1 MTWLRIF
8 IHRLRGLF
16 LKRKLEQELEDEI
29 RSHLEMQIEDNLR
42 LGMSPDEA
50 RYEALRKFGGVEQVK
65 ESYRDRRSLSVVDST
80 LQDLDS
86 TLQDLHYALR
96 MLRRNPGFAAV
107 AVLTL
112 GLGIGAN
119 TAIFSLIDAVLL
131 KRLPVIQPEKLALL
145 RHADSRATVTPFAY
159 HTYKQFR
166 DQNQVFSGVLAY
178 HSLRLTVGVDGQP
191 EPAVAGQLVSGN
203 YYSVLGVQA
212 ALGRTIV
219 PDDDRAPGESPV
231 CVISYNYWRRR
242 FASDQAI
249 VGKTIHLGG
258 APFTIIGVTP
268 SEFFGL
274 EVGSALD
281 ISVPLMMQQQVMPG
295 IRSFIDS
302 NFSAFTVMG
311 RLRPGVTMPQA
322 HASLSVLYQQIVAEY
337 AARGGKRSRESWLEE
352 KLVLESGEQGQS
364 ELRRQFSRPLL
375 VLMIVVAL
383 VLLVACANVAGL
395 LLARAVARRREIAIR
410 MALGVSRPRLI
421 RQLLTE
427 SVLLGGLGGLLGL
440 LFAYWGT
447 RLLLPLLSQGEI
459 PTQLNLSPDLRVLTF
474 TIVVA
479 VLTGVLFGVAP
490 AFLATRVDMNSAL
503 KQDAPGLAT
512 GSGSR
517 GVALGFGKL
526 FVVSQVA
533 LSLLLL
539 IGAGLF
545 VRSLQKLQLVDAG
558 FARENVLV
566 LKLEPIKSFDKTPEL
581 AARYNELLR
590 RVEALPGVQV
600 ASLVGYSPMSR
611 REWLVM
617 GQRPEEISL
626 MAIEGYTP
634 QPRENMELATMQ
646 VYPNSFA
653 ALGVPLLAGRDF
665 GPQDIQKWD
674 PGLRC
679 TREVTS
685 PGAPPPPTRVGIIN
699 ESMARR
705 FFGSE
710 NPIGRRFGFARFG
723 WCGPEQTGWIEIIG
737 VVKDVKYTSL
747 RNEGRAM
754 YYLPFSQTPTGRGQ
768 MTLVVRTA
776 GDSTTVAAAVRREAR
791 LHDPQMP
798 MFEVE
803 TLATQVAASLREE
816 RLVALLS
823 SGFGLL
829 ALLLSCLGLY
839 GILSYAVAQRTKEIG
854 IRMALGAVRRDVL
867 WLVLRDALRL
877 VLLGAALGI
886 PAALAAA
893 RLVASQL
900 FGVSAADPVALG
912 LATLLLLAVA
922 AVAGYLPARRA
933 VRVDPLVALRY

>member
-1 MTWLRIF
+1 MPLLP
-8 IHRLRGLF
+8 RLSSFWRNLF
-16 LKRKLEQELEDEI
+16 RKARKDQELTEEI
-29 RSHLEMQIEDNLR
+29 DAYLEMLVEQKINAGLD
-42 LGMSPDEA
+42 PAEA
-50 RYEALRKFGGVEQVK
+50 RRAALIELGGREQVK
-65 ESYRDRRSLSVVDST
+65 EKVRESRAGYHLEILS
-80 LQDLDS
+80 QDLR
-86 TLQDLHYALR
+86 YALR

-131 KRLPVIQPEKLALL
+131 KRLPVKQPERLVLL
-145 RHADSRATVTPFAY
+145 RHADSRATVTPFGY

-166 DQNQVFSGVLAY
+166 DQNQVFSGLLAY
-178 HSLRLTVGVDGQP
+178 HPLRLTVSVDGQP

-203 YYSVLGVQA
+203 YYSVLGVNA

-231 CVISYNYWRRR
+231 CVISHNYWRMR
-242 FASDQAI
+242 FDSDPLV

-268 SEFFGL
+268 AEFFGL
-274 EVGSALD
+274 EVGSSLD

-295 IRSFIDS
+295 IMSYVERNTD
-302 NFSAFTVMG
+302 AFTVMG
-311 RLRPGVTMPQA
+311 QLQPGIAMPQA
-322 HASLSVLYQQIVAEY
+322 QAGLSVIYQQIVAEY
-337 AARGGKRSRESWLEE
+337 AAGGGKRSRESWLEE
-352 KLVLESGEQGQS
+352 KLVLESGGRGLS

-375 VLMIVVAL
+375 VLMIVAAL

-410 MALGVSRPRLI
+410 LALGVSRLRLI

-427 SVLLGGLGGLLGL
+427 SVLLGGLGGLVGL
-440 LFAYWGT
+440 LFAYWGAS
-447 RLLLPLLSQGEI
+447 LLLPLLSQGEI
-459 PTQLNLSPDLRVLTF
+459 PAHLDLSPDARALTF
-474 TIVVA
+474 TIAVA
-479 VLTGVLFGVAP
+479 LFTGALFGLAP

-503 KQDAPGLAT
+503 KHDATCLST

-517 GVALGFGKL
+517 GATLAFGKL

-545 VRSLQKLQLVDAG
+545 VRSLQKLQQAPAG

-566 LKLEPIKSFDKTPEL
+566 MKLEPIGSGDKTPQL
-581 AARYNELLR
+581 AARYNELLG

-617 GQRPEEISL
+617 GQRPEENSL
-626 MAIEGYTP
+626 MSVQGYTP
-634 QPRENMELATMQ
+634 QLGEDMKIFEMQ

-653 ALGVPLLAGRDF
+653 ALGIPFLAGRDF
-665 GPQDIQKWD
+665 RPQDIQQWM

-679 TREVTS
+679 RRGGIPAGE
-685 PGAPPPPTRVGIIN
+685 APPPTRAGIIN

-705 FFGSE
+705 FFGGES
-710 NPIGRRFGFARFG
+710 PIGRRFGFADFAG
-723 WCGPEQTGWIEIIG
+723 CGPEQTGWIEIIG

-747 RNEGRAM
+747 RNEARAM
-754 YYLPFSQTPTGRGQ
+754 FYLPFSQAITGRGQ

-776 GDSTTVAAAVRREAR
+776 GDPTSAAAAVRREAR
-791 LHDPQMP
+791 TMDPKMP

-816 RLVALLS
+816 RLVATLS
-823 SGFGLL
+823 SGFGML

-839 GILSYAVAQRTKEIG
+839 GILSYTVAQRTKEIG
-854 IRMALGAVRRDVL
+854 IRMALGAARRDVL

-900 FGVSAADPVALG
+900 FSISAADPVAIG
-912 LATLLLLAVA
+912 LATLVLLAVA

-933 VRVDPLVALRY
+933 TRVDPLVALRVE

>member
-1 MTWLRIF
+1 MTWLRVF

-16 LKRKLEQELEDEI
+16 LKRRLEQELDEEI
-29 RSHLEMQIEDNLR
+29 RSHLDMQIEDNLR
-42 LGMSPDEA
+42 HGMSPNEA
-50 RYEALRKFGGVEQVK
+50 RYHALRKFGGVEQVK
-65 ESYRDRRSLSVVDST
+65 ESYRDRYSLSAVDST
-80 LQDLDS
+80 LQDLR
-86 TLQDLHYALR
+86 YALR
-96 MLRRNPGFAAV
+96 ALRRSPGFAVV
-107 AVLTL
+107 AALTL
-112 GLGIGAN
+112 ALGIGAN

-131 KRLPVIQPEKLALL
+131 KRLPVKQPEQLVLL
-145 RHADSRATVTPFAY
+145 RHADRRATVTPFGY

-178 HSLRLTVGVDGQP
+178 HPLRLTVSVDGQP

-203 YYSVLGVQA
+203 YYAVLGVNA

-231 CVISYNYWRRR
+231 CVISHNYWQRR
-242 FASDQAI
+242 FAGDPVV
-249 VGKTIHLGG
+249 VGKIIHLSGS
-258 APFTIIGVTP
+258 PFTIVGVTP
-268 SEFFGL
+268 PEFFGL
-274 EVGSALD
+274 EVGSSLD

-295 IRSFIDS
+295 IRSYVD
-302 NFSAFTVMG
+302 NNNYAFTVMG
-311 RLRPGVTMPQA
+311 RLRPGITMPQA
-322 HASLSVLYQQIVAEY
+322 QASLSVIYQQIVAEY
-337 AARGGKRSRESWLEE
+337 AARGGKRSRESWIEE
-352 KLVLESGEQGQS
+352 RLVLETGGLGLS

-375 VLMIVVAL
+375 VLMTVVAL
-383 VLLVACANVAGL
+383 ALLVACANVAGL
-395 LLARAVARRREIAIR
+395 LLARAVARRKEIAIR
-410 MALGVSRPRLI
+410 LALGVGRLRLV

-427 SVLLGGLGGLLGL
+427 SVLLGSLGGLLGL

-459 PTQLNLSPDLRVLTF
+459 PTQLNLSPDARVLGF
-474 TIVVA
+474 TAAVA
-479 VLTGVLFGVAP
+479 VLTGVLFGLAP
-490 AFLATRVDMNSAL
+490 AFLATRVDMISAL
-503 KQDAPGLAT
+503 KSDAPGLAT

-517 GVALGFGKL
+517 GGTLAFGKM

-545 VRSLQKLQLVDAG
+545 VRSLQKLHQVDAG
-558 FARENVLV
+558 FDRENVLV
-566 LKLEPIKSFDKTPEL
+566 MKLELVGSNNKTPQL

-590 RVEALPGVQV
+590 RVEEIPGVQL

-617 GQRPEEISL
+617 GQRPEENSP
-626 MAIEGYTP
+626 MSVEGYTP
-634 QPRENMELATMQ
+634 QPGENMEISTMQ

-653 ALGVPLLAGRDF
+653 ALGIPLLAGREF
-665 GPQDIQKWD
+665 GLQDIQKWMPD
-674 PGLRC
+674 LQC
-679 TREVTS
+679 TRGGRPAEE
-685 PGAPPPPTRVGIIN
+685 APPPTRVGIIN

-710 NPIGRRFGFARFG
+710 SPIGRRFGFASFG
-723 WCGPEQTGWIEIIG
+723 WCGPEQIGWIEIIG

-754 YYLPFSQTPTGRGQ
+754 YYLPFSQTPSGRGQ
-768 MTLVVRTA
+768 MTLVVRMA
-776 GDSTTVAAAVRREAR
+776 GNPTTVAAAVRREAQA
-791 LHDPQMP
+791 LDPQMP

-816 RLVALLS
+816 RLVATLS

-839 GILSYAVAQRTKEIG
+839 GILSYTVAQRTHEIG
-854 IRMALGAVRRDVL
+854 VRMALGAKRLDVL

-893 RLVASQL
+893 RLVSSQL
-900 FGVSAADPVALG
+900 YGISAGDPVAIG
-912 LATLLLLAVA
+912 LATLVLLAVA

-933 VRVDPLVALRY
+933 TRVDPLVALRRE

>member
-1 MTWLRIF
+1 MTWLRVF
-8 IHRLRGLF
+8 IHRLCGLF
-16 LKRKLEQELEDEI
+16 LKRKLERELDDEI
-29 RSHLEMQIEDNLR
+29 RAHLDMQIEDNLQQ
-42 LGMSPDEA
+42 GMSPDEA

-65 ESYRDRRSLSVVDST
+65 ESYRDRSGLAVVDST
-80 LQDLDS
+80 LQDLR
-86 TLQDLHYALR
+86 YALR
-96 MLRRNPGFAAV
+96 MLRRSPGFAV
-107 AVLTL
+107 VTVLTL
-112 GLGIGAN
+112 ALGIGAN

-131 KRLPVIQPEKLALL
+131 KLLPVKNPEQLVLL
-145 RHADSRATVTPFAY
+145 RHADSRATVTPFGY
-159 HTYKQFR
+159 HTYQQFR

-178 HSLRLTVGVDGQP
+178 HPLRLTVSVDEQP

-203 YYSVLGVQA
+203 YYSVLGVNA
-212 ALGRTIV
+212 ALGRTIA

-231 CVISYNYWRRR
+231 CVISHNYWQRR
-242 FASDQAI
+242 FAGDPGV

-258 APFTIIGVTP
+258 APFTIIGVSP
-268 SEFFGL
+268 PEFFGL
-274 EVGSALD
+274 EVGSSLD
-281 ISVPLMMQQQVMPG
+281 IAVPLMMQQQVMPG
-295 IRSFIDS
+295 VRSYVDS
-302 NFSAFTVMG
+302 NIYAFTVMG

-322 HASLSVLYQQIVAEY
+322 HAGLSLLYQQIVAEY

-352 KLVLESGEQGQS
+352 KLVLESGGRGLS

-395 LLARAVARRREIAIR
+395 LLARAVARRKEIAIR
-410 MALGVSRPRLI
+410 LALGVGRLRLI

-440 LFAYWGT
+440 LFAYWGA

-459 PTQLNLSPDLRVLTF
+459 PTQLNLSPDARVLGF
-474 TIVVA
+474 TAAVA
-479 VLTGVLFGVAP
+479 MLTGVLFGLAP
-490 AFLATRVDMNSAL
+490 AFLATRVDMISAL
-503 KQDAPGLAT
+503 KHDAPGLTT

-517 GVALGFGKL
+517 GATLAFGKL

-539 IGAGLF
+539 MGAGLF
-545 VRSLQKLQLVDAG
+545 VRSLQKLQQVDAG

-566 LKLEPIKSFDKTPEL
+566 MKLEPVGSDNKTPQL
-581 AARYNELLR
+581 ATRYDDLLR
-590 RVEALPGVQV
+590 RVEAIPGAQL

-617 GQRPEEISL
+617 GQSPEDHSV
-626 MAIEGYTP
+626 MSVQGYTP
-634 QPRENMELATMQ
+634 QPGEEMNIFTMQ

-653 ALGVPLLAGRDF
+653 ALGIPLLAGRDF
-665 GPQDIQKWD
+665 GPHDMQKWM
-674 PGLRC
+674 PGLQCWRGG
-679 TREVTS
+679 RPAEA
-685 PGAPPPPTRVGIIN
+685 GPPPTRVGIIN

-705 FFGSE
+705 FFKNE

-747 RNEGRAM
+747 RNEARAM
-754 YYLPFSQTPTGRGQ
+754 YYVPFSQATTGRGQ

-776 GDSTTVAAAVRREAR
+776 GDPTTVAAAVRREAR
-791 LHDPQMP
+791 PLDPQMP

-816 RLVALLS
+816 RLVATLS

-839 GILSYAVAQRTKEIG
+839 GILSYVVAQRTHEIG
-854 IRMALGAVRRDVL
+854 IRMALGAERRDVL

-877 VLLGAALGI
+877 VLLGVALGI
-886 PAALAAA
+886 PGALAAA
-893 RLVASQL
+893 RLVSSQL
-900 FGVSAADPVALG
+900 FGITAADPVALG
-912 LATLLLLAVA
+912 LATLVLLAVA

-933 VRVDPLVALRY
+933 TRVDPLVALRVE